1 MKRTALYN
9 MVHQQIRRGTCTI
22 ANYYAYCAA
31 CREDFLPTELRP
43 FAYMD
48 IELPL
53 VLNDGDNT
61 GTKLMP
67 PRLLARMVQELDL
80 QGTENVA
87 LVGGRRLFGGFAG

>member
-9 MVHQQIRRGTCTI
+9 MVQQQIRPWDVHNRDLLRLLH
-22 ANYYAYCAA
+22 NLP
-31 CREDFLPTELRP
+31 REDFLPTELRP

-67 PRLLARMVQELDL
+67 PRLLARMVLPP
-80 QGTENVA
+80 TA
-87 LVGGRRLFGGFAG
+87 PAGA